1 MIQTIQTR
9 VETWV
14 DNPIVRGRVIGFL
27 GALLL
32 IFVNQGVVFAGDPA
46 PSGGMA
52 EAISNL
58 AKMLIDGIIALSAI
72 LLAIGIATNFVTGM
86 VETMVGRPGGL
97 STTWMRIAGIV
108 LCFVGAIF
116 TITIANTIIDTLK
129 GYKSTGPISLP

>member
-1 MIQTIQTR
+1 MIQIIRTR
-9 VETWV
+9 TTTWV
-14 DNPIVRGRVIGFL
+14 DDPIVRGRVIGFL

-32 IFVNQGVVFAGDPA
+32 IFANQGVALAGDP
-46 PSGGMA
+46 PSGGMSD
-52 EAISNL
+52 AIASL

-72 LLAIGIATNFVTGM
+72 LLAVGIATNFITGM

>member
-1 MIQTIQTR
+1 MFRR
-9 VETWV
+9 VQICVQRWAGRLR
-14 DNPIVRGRVIGFL
+14 VRAYMTALV

-32 IFVNQGVVFAGDPA
+32 IIASQGVAFAGG
-46 PSGGMA
+46 SQGGMS
-52 EAISNL
+52 EAISSL

-97 STTWMRIAGIV
+97 STTWMRIAGVV

-129 GYKSTGPISLP
+129 SYKSTGGISLP

>member
-1 MIQTIQTR
+1 MVQAIRIR
-9 VETWV
+9 IERWA
-14 DNPIVRGRVIGFL
+14 DDPIVRARVIGFL
-27 GALLL
+27 GAMLL
-32 IFVNQGVVFAGDPA
+32 IFANQGVALAGDP
-46 PSGGMA
+46 PSGGMS
-52 EAISNL
+52 EAIASL

-72 LLAIGIATNFVTGM
+72 LLAIGVATNFITGM

-129 GYKSTGPISLP
+129 SYKSTGGISLP

>member
-1 MIQTIQTR
+1 MLHAIKAR
-9 VETWV
+9 VERGLADPT
-14 DNPIVRGRVIGFL
+14 VRARVIGFF

-32 IFVNQGVVFAGDPA
+32 ILANQGIALAGDPP
-46 PSGGMA
+46 PSGGMSD
-52 EAISNL
+52 AIASL

-72 LLAIGIATNFVTGM
+72 LLAIGIATNFITGM

-97 STTWMRIAGIV
+97 SSTWMRVAGIV

-129 GYKSTGPISLP
+129 SYKSTGGINLP